1 MDKLLPAL
9 LLAALIAL
17 PAQAVRAQ
25 TAPAAKSAAAAKPG
39 TRRPARPPSVA
50 PAGLPPAG
58 EPLFNSALPPA
69 IQEGPRTRVS
79 YYDGNALLDLCQQHS
94 DVCVVYMQAVNDALF
109 TASFGTSRDV
119 PYCIPSGA
127 KATQIRDIVVQ
138 YLNAHPERRQILA
151 STLTIEAL
159 SQAWPQCQ

>member
-1 MDKLLPAL
+1 MNMRFPVLA
-9 LLAALIAL
+9 LAALVAFPAL
-17 PAQAVRAQ
+17 AAQPAKTTARKPRPPAAV
-25 TAPAAKSAAAAKPG
+25 APAAATAA
-39 TRRPARPPSVA
+39 T
-50 PAGLPPAG
+50 

-69 IQEGPRTRVS
+69 IQEGSRVRVS

-94 DVCVVYMQAVNDALF
+94 DVCVIYMQAVNDALF

-119 PYCIPSGA
+119 PYCIPQGA